1 LNYVHQ
7 RTSEKSPS
15 LSIFSKFHRKRTKFK
30 KKQSARVI
38 KSNIF
43 NYKVRLLSKQIKER
57 EDSGSNFIAIYETR
71 KVIHTTKL
79 NFDSKII
86 CKLIDGFSPLQEES

>member
-1 LNYVHQ
+1 
-7 RTSEKSPS
+7 
-15 LSIFSKFHRKRTKFK
+15 
-30 KKQSARVI
+30 
-38 KSNIF
+38 
-43 NYKVRLLSKQIKER
+43 VRLLSKQIKER

-86 CKLIDGFSPLQEES
+86 CKLIDGFSPLQGES